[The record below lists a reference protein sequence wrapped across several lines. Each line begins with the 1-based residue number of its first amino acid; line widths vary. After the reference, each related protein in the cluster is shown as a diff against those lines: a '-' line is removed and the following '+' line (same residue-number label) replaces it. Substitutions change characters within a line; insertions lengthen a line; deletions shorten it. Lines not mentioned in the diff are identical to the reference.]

1 MSVHRSSK
9 VPSLLDVDYSKSWML
24 DDRVSG
30 HAHGA
35 RNLSMMLNISRS
47 LVGTIRSGGGG
58 GFDGE

>member
-1 MSVHRSSK
+1 
-9 VPSLLDVDYSKSWML
+9 ML

-47 LVGTIRSGGGG
+47 WVGTIRSGGGG
-58 GFDGE
+58 FDGERNGSSPGVKL